1 MLGVFRQRPWAD
13 ITDIVLNAEA
23 EKLSKVLA
31 QDDEEKF
38 ADLVEGD
45 LVAKYPSVEKHIE
58 DERSPWM
65 LGGSPIKTC
74 VDFITANGIANP
86 QKITEKDLEI
96 LRERHNVPKA
106 VTMPNGR
113 RFIPQER
120 DDGCVLI
127 QGSILVDVNDLIG
140 CNLETVLDH
149 FSENL
154 TGSPLLMDFSY
165 NVVGAKDGDIRLL
178 ITGDA
183 SEIIEVTYGDDYLA
197 QAETPKP

>member
-1 MLGVFRQRPWAD
+1 MF
-13 ITDIVLNAEA
+13 
-23 EKLSKVLA
+23 
-31 QDDEEKF
+31 
-38 ADLVEGD
+38 
-45 LVAKYPSVEKHIE
+45 
-58 DERSPWM
+58 
-65 LGGSPIKTC
+65 
-74 VDFITANGIANP
+74 
-86 QKITEKDLEI
+86 
-96 LRERHNVPKA
+96 
-106 VTMPNGR
+106 
-113 RFIPQER
+113 
-120 DDGCVLI
+120 I

-140 CNLETVLDH
+140 CDLETVLDH